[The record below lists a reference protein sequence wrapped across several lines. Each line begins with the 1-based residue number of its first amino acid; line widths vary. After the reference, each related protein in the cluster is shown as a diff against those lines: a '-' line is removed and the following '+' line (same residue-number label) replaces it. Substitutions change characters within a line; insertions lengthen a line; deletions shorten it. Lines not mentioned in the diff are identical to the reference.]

1 MYTSGDAK
9 IMLLKYFFKS
19 PLRMEKPNLI
29 KKDTVHRS
37 LTPKHAFGKWLR
49 AKVAHF
55 HYSLNAEKMLP
66 RAKKRGHSLLWS
78 LKLNF

>member
-1 MYTSGDAK
+1 MPKSCCLN
-9 IMLLKYFFKS
+9 IFFKS
-19 PLRMEKPNLI
+19 PLGMEKPNLI

-55 HYSLNAEKMLP
+55 HYSLNVEKMLP
-66 RAKKRGHSLLWS
+66 RAKKRRHSLLWS